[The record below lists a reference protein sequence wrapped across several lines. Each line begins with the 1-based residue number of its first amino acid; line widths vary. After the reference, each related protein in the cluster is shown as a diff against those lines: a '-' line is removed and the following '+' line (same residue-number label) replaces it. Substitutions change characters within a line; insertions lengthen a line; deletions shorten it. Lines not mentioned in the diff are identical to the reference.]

1 MGAGARAEASETGAS
16 LGSQGVPAASPDRQ
30 AARAAGPALAVLMG
44 LSLSHLLNDLIQSLL
59 PAIYPLLKQSFHLDF
74 GQIGLIT
81 LAFQATASLLQ
92 PAVGLYTDRRPLP
105 FSLAAGMM
113 VSLAGL
119 ALLAIA
125 PTYGALV
132 AAAALVGLGS
142 AIFHPEASRVARLA
156 SGGHFGL
163 AQSVFQVGGNAGTAL
178 GPLLAAFV
186 VVPHGQGSVAWFG
199 LAALTGIG
207 LLSGV
212 GRWYAG
218 RLAAAPRVPQAARAS
233 GPGALSRARVVAT
246 IAILLA
252 LIFSKFFYT
261 ASFSSYYT
269 FYLIHRFGVPVA
281 QSQLY
286 LFVFLGS
293 VAAGTLL
300 GGPIGDRFGRKLVI
314 WASILG
320 VLPFTL
326 ALPHANLF
334 WTVALSV
341 PIGLILA
348 SALPA
353 ILVYAQDLLP
363 GRIGLV
369 GGLFYGFAFGMGGLG
384 AALLGELADRVGI
397 EQVYSVCAYLPL
409 IGLLAVML
417 PRLR

>member
-1 MGAGARAEASETGAS
+1 MVRPRRLVG
-16 LGSQGVPAASPDRQ
+16 DR
-30 AARAAGPALAVLMG
+30 RALA
-44 LSLSHLLNDLIQSLL
+44 
-59 PAIYPLLKQSFHLDF
+59 
-74 GQIGLIT
+74 
-81 LAFQATASLLQ
+81 
-92 PAVGLYTDRRPLP
+92 
-105 FSLAAGMM
+105 
-113 VSLAGL
+113 
-119 ALLAIA
+119 
-125 PTYGALV
+125 
-132 AAAALVGLGS
+132 
-142 AIFHPEASRVARLA
+142 
-156 SGGHFGL
+156 
-163 AQSVFQVGGNAGTAL
+163 
-178 GPLLAAFV
+178 
-186 VVPHGQGSVAWFG
+186 
-199 LAALTGIG
+199 
-207 LLSGV
+207 V

-218 RLAAAPRVPQAARAS
+218 RLAAAPRTPRVTVGSDAA
-233 GPGALSRARVVAT
+233 GLSRARIVAT

-314 WASILG
+314 WVSILG

-326 ALPHANLF
+326 ALPHVNLF

-348 SALPA
+348 SAMPA

-363 GRIGLV
+363 GRVGLV
-369 GGLFYGFAFGMGGLG
+369 GGLFFGFAFGMGGLG
-384 AALLGELADRVGI
+384 AALLGELADRIGI
-397 EQVYSVCAYLPL
+397 EQVYALCAYLPL